1 MSLSPRTGIG
11 AFRTKDF
18 FSMKHIT
25 DIFFDLD
32 HTLWDFDAN
41 SVLAFDKIFKKQ
53 HPTIDTY
60 AFIEI
65 YAPINQACW
74 KLYQVD
80 KITHEELR
88 YQRLKQSFDA
98 MNYSIS
104 DEAIHQIAHDY
115 IEFLPE
121 NNQLFDGAIDVLE
134 YLSPKYTLHIITNG
148 FATVQ
153 EKKIKNSG
161 LASYF
166 KTITNSEMAG
176 VKKPHRNIFEF
187 ALSLAEVQKENALMV
202 GDCIEADV
210 RGALDF
216 GMQAILFDE
225 KKNHPAEDVLVIS
238 HLTELK
244 NIL

>member
-1 MSLSPRTGIG
+1 MQN
-11 AFRTKDF
+11 
-18 FSMKHIT
+18 IT
-25 DIFFDLD
+25 DVFFDLD
-32 HTLWDFDAN
+32 HTLWDFDRN
-41 SVLAFDKIFKKQ
+41 SVLAFDKIFKAH
-53 HPTIDTY
+53 HPALNTE

-88 YQRLKQSFDA
+88 YQRLRQSFDA

-104 DEAIHQIAHDY
+104 DEAIDKIAHDY
-115 IEFLPE
+115 IAFLPD
-121 NNQLFDGAIDVLE
+121 NNQLFDGAIEVLD
-134 YLSPKYTLHIITNG
+134 YLLPKYNLHIITNG
-148 FATVQ
+148 FAEVQ
-153 EKKIKNSG
+153 YKKINNSG
-161 LASYF
+161 LGNYF

-187 ALSLAEVQKENALMV
+187 ALSLAKANKENAIMI

-210 RGALDF
+210 RGAIDF
-216 GMQAILFDE
+216 GMKAILFDE
-225 KKNHPAEDVLVIS
+225 KNSHSMPEVPTINRLV
-238 HLTELK
+238 ELK